1 MLTLQFNG
9 TESGSVVPLDMEQ
22 GDAVLGPNKST
33 TPTLSQLGW
42 TTGANVGIGFDATQE
57 GNSGITLGA
66 LELTIWAADGIT
78 PQRRFRSEPPR
89 SPFFLRPR
97 VGAGIAIV
105 GQGTRCVAPNA
116 QKEICG
122 TT

>member
-1 MLTLQFNG
+1 MLTLQFKG

-22 GDAVLGPNKST
+22 GDAVPGPNKST

-78 PQRRFRSEPPR
+78 PLATFALGAAAITFFPPTSR
-89 SPFFLRPR
+89 WSRDCHCR
-97 VGAGIAIV
+97 AG
-105 GQGTRCVAPNA
+105 NA
-116 QKEICG
+116 LCS
-122 TT
+122 T

>member
-89 SPFFLRPR
+89 SPFFSDLALEQGLPLSGRER
-97 VGAGIAIV
+97 VV
-105 GQGTRCVAPNA
+105 
-116 QKEICG
+116 
-122 TT
+122 